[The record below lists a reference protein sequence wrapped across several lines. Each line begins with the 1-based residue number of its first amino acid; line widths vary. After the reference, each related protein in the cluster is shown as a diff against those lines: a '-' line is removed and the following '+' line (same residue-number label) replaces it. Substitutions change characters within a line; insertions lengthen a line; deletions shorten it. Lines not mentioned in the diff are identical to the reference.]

1 MTSRRVTQDRVRPD
15 TGVGHT
21 ARKEV
26 TYRVG
31 YGGGRAAWARLPAP
45 PGRHLAG
52 AYETTFGDLCEIVQL
67 WEPPVGADA
76 AALGP
81 DLPAGVRDRRTLE
94 LVPLAWSP

>member
-1 MTSRRVTQDRVRPD
+1 M
-15 TGVGHT
+15 
-21 ARKEV
+21 

-52 AYETTFGDLCEIVQL
+52 AFETTFGDLCEIVQL